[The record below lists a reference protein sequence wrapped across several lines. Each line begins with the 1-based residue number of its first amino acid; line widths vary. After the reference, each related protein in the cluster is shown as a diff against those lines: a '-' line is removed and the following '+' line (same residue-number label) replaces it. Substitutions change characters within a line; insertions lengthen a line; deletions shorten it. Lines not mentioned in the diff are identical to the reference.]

1 MENFGCTRL
10 YSLPLSQVRTYLYSL
25 VFIAG
30 NLILPQLCHTV
41 PQGGITLLPI
51 YFFTLIA
58 AYKFGIGVGLLTAI
72 ASPLANAFLFG
83 MPSMEVLPGILVKSI
98 ALAIFAAVLARK
110 FSSVS
115 WLSIMLVV
123 LAYQVVGILFEWAW
137 IGSFQKAAQDLYIG
151 LPGILIQI
159 FGGYLLL
166 KALAKY

>member
-10 YSLPLSQVRTYLYSL
+10 YSLPLSQIRTYLYSL

-30 NLILPQLCHTV
+30 NLILPQICHTV

-83 MPSMEVLPGILVKSI
+83 MPSVEVLPGILVKSI

-110 FSSVS
+110 FLSVS
-115 WLSIMLVV
+115 WLSV
-123 LAYQVVGILFEWAW
+123 LLAVLGYQAVGTLFEWVW
-137 IGSFQKAAQDLYIG
+137 LDSFRKAAQDLYIG
-151 LPGILIQI
+151 LPGIVIQLV
-159 FGGYLLL
+159 GGYLLL
-166 KALAKY
+166 KFLAKY